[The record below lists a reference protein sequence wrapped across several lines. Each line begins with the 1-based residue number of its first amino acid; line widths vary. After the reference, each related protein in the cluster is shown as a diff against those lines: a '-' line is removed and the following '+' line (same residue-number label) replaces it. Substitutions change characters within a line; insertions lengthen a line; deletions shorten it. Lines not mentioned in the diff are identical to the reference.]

1 VRWKEG
7 RVVQQPVAVAV
18 APTSA
23 AKAVEVAPALRVI
36 HAVPPKQN
44 GGGGSNGVRFKGACN
59 ARLTRATRNGDEPSR
74 EVQCGGN
81 VRSARGAAVAAPSG
95 RRGGLG
101 PGGGEGGGE
110 ASAGRGPRGAGRPWG
125 GGMVTGG
132 DADAQRQLT
141 MAGVAYGLGSSG
153 PGRRRGPGVPSKR
166 RHKRGATAGEVRWAA
181 VGTCQHALG
190 ADVRVVGR
198 TK

>member
-1 VRWKEG
+1 LESGLESRKETVRWKEG

-23 AKAVEVAPALRVI
+23 AKAVEVAAALRVI
-36 HAVPPKQN
+36 HAVPPEQN

-101 PGGGEGGGE
+101 PGGGDGGG
-110 ASAGRGPRGAGRPWG
+110 GYCG
-125 GGMVTGG
+125 GGAARRGTALGRWDG
-132 DADAQRQLT
+132 HRWGRRCSGATNYGWGCLWAGKQR
-141 MAGVAYGLGSSG
+141 AGKAAG
-153 PGRRRGPGVPSKR
+153 PGRTFKASSQTWRNGG
-166 RHKRGATAGEVRWAA
+166 
-181 VGTCQHALG
+181 
-190 ADVRVVGR
+190 
-198 TK
+198 

>member
-1 VRWKEG
+1 MFGALGVLPWPRQAG
-7 RVVQQPVAVAV
+7 GVAVW
-18 APTSA
+18 
-23 AKAVEVAPALRVI
+23 
-36 HAVPPKQN
+36 
-44 GGGGSNGVRFKGACN
+44 
-59 ARLTRATRNGDEPSR
+59 
-74 EVQCGGN
+74 
-81 VRSARGAAVAAPSG
+81 ARG
-95 RRGGLG
+95 
-101 PGGGEGGGE
+101 GERGGE

-132 DADAQRQLT
+132 DADAQGQLT